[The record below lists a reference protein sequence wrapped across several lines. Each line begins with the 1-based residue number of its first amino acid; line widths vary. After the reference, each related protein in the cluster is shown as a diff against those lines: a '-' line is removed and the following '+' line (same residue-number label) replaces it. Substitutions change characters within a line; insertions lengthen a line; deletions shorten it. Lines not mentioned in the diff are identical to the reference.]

1 MNISPIVVPSPN
13 LNSNLIADPS
23 IKRAL
28 ERALHCDVIL
38 QSFSPVDTSAPP
50 YLDSH
55 LKEDDLNHLRQ
66 AGEIGDFFHVLST
79 DDQTARTLITEV
91 EQMLHDYLTSLG
103 KGT

>member
-55 LKEDDLNHLRQ
+55 LKEDDLNHLRT
-66 AGEIGDFFHVLST
+66 EYNFEEEFLNLI
-79 DDQTARTLITEV
+79 DQFCLKVI
-91 EQMLHDYLTSLG
+91 L
-103 KGT
+103 